1 MITISE
7 NTLSHLSVAQ
17 TENFIKSVMRVFEE
31 QYGFD
36 VQANLEPLRE
46 SIVRQIEKARS
57 YGLVT
62 EKHVF
67 VYILS
72 AVFID
77 SQFDQHIPQAQKVL
91 TSKTLNADKKAKW
104 LEQFTITLY
113 EELENRG
120 IISAQARNN
129 MNIKK
134 GII

>member
-1 MITISE
+1 MFTISE
-7 NTLSHLSVAQ
+7 NTFSKLSVAQ
-17 TENFIKSVMRVFEE
+17 TENFINSVMRVFEE

-36 VQANLEPLRE
+36 VQANREPLRE
-46 SIVRQIEKARS
+46 SLLSQIEKARS

-62 EKHVF
+62 EKQVF
-67 VYILS
+67 VYILT

-77 SQFDQHIPQAQKVL
+77 SQFDQHISQARKVL
-91 TSKTLNADKKAKW
+91 TSKTLNGDKKAKW

-129 MNIKK
+129 MNIK
-134 GII
+134 GGT

>member
-7 NTLSHLSVAQ
+7 NTLSHFSVAQ

-129 MNIKK
+129 MNINK
-134 GII
+134 GI